1 MADDLYLNRLT
12 PPGDQFT
19 LITLRVLDEAPDGSA
34 LVEWYRSHLAQLV
47 IVNRLEGVPDFAF
60 STGPLSPQETARTV
74 ARLASSEH
82 DLDLSGREPD
92 LTHGLTEPFGADSAI
107 TNTGYNLGAGRWL
120 SVLVG
125 TLNWRAVLADV

>member
-1 MADDLYLNRLT
+1 MADDHALNRLT

-19 LITLRVLDEAPDGSA
+19 LITLRVLDEAPDGPS
-34 LVEWYRSHLAQLV
+34 LVEWYRSHMAQLV

-60 STGPLSPQETARTV
+60 SAAALSAEETARTV

-82 DLDLSGREPD
+82 GIDLSGRVPD
-92 LTHGLTEPFGADSAI
+92 LTHIVTEPFGADSSI
-107 TNTGYNLGAGRWL
+107 TSTGYDLGEGRWL

-125 TLNWRAVLADV
+125 TLNWRTALADA

>member
-1 MADDLYLNRLT
+1 MADDHALNRLT

-19 LITLRVLDEAPDGSA
+19 LITLRVLDSAPEGHA

-60 STGPLSPQETARTV
+60 SAAPLSAEETARTV

-82 DLDLSGREPD
+82 DIDLSGRVPD
-92 LTHGLTEPFGADSAI
+92 LTHIATEPFGPDSSI
-107 TNTGYNLGAGRWL
+107 TSTGYDLGDGRWL

-125 TLNWRAVLADV
+125 TLDWRRTLDEV

>member
-1 MADDLYLNRLT
+1 MADDHALNRLT

-19 LITLRVLDEAPDGSA
+19 LITLRVLDQAPDGPS

-60 STGPLSPQETARTV
+60 SAAPLSAEETERTV

-82 DLDLSGREPD
+82 GIDLSGRVPD
-92 LTHGLTEPFGADSAI
+92 LTHVATEPFGASSSI
-107 TNTGYNLGAGRWL
+107 TSTGYDLGGGRWL

-125 TLNWRAVLADV
+125 TLNWRTTLDDA